1 MPSIVLYVLQCPAA
15 NCKAFSFLIMIHNFK
30 GIMSSNHLLE
40 SVSCYPS
47 CLLTGILNYHVGF
60 HFTTF
65 VTIFNIKSYEF
76 LQRIKAYVVLVIEK
90 IFSSLLLTGPVQ
102 IN

>member
-40 SVSCYPS
+40 SISCCPS

-60 HFTTF
+60 HF
-65 VTIFNIKSYEF
+65 TIFNIKSYEF